1 MNDRKISKEEE
12 EEEEEEEEDSS
23 LSLETLIPWGDLYFD
38 VDLEGEGEEEEE
50 AVAFRFNNEDDNSLT
65 RAMAS
70 TAVKDEERSACRE
83 NKRMNILWNI

>member
-1 MNDRKISKEEE
+1 M
-12 EEEEEEEEDSS
+12 
-23 LSLETLIPWGDLYFD
+23 SLETLIPWGDLYFD
-38 VDLEGEGEEEEE
+38 VDLEGEEGEEEEAE

>member
-1 MNDRKISKEEE
+1 MFHNV
-12 EEEEEEEEDSS
+12 EEDSS

-38 VDLEGEGEEEEE
+38 VDLEGEEGEEEEAEE